1 MISFAAAQTEAPKK
15 PRGTSEPPTTWTSGR
30 SNDLELGAVYKVL
43 TRDPGFDSR
52 MPLGGRQD

>member
-1 MISFAAAQTEAPKK
+1 MISSAAAPTEAPKK
-15 PRGTSEPPTTWTSGR
+15 LRGTSEPPATWTSGR

>member
-1 MISFAAAQTEAPKK
+1 MISSAAAPTEAPKK
-15 PRGTSEPPTTWTSGR
+15 PRGTSEPPVTWTSGG
-30 SNDLELGAVYKVL
+30 SSDLELVAVYKVL